1 MKRPS
6 QIMLI
11 LTRQKYV
18 LRSYDF
24 ARRKLKMKRMALA
37 TIGVSFLLVF
47 LYGCAGTDGKFAEGI
62 SKTGGTGQQSIILAA
77 PTALKLMIVP
87 NGFKLSWTPSPQDPG
102 IVTGYEI
109 VRSDLASGPFA
120 KVGVVDK
127 GVSQY
132 VDTTASPETIYYYKV
147 SAVAGNVHSPYSN
160 TVTGER

>member
-1 MKRPS
+1 MNMKG
-6 QIMLI
+6 I
-11 LTRQKYV
+11 
-18 LRSYDF
+18 
-24 ARRKLKMKRMALA
+24 ALG
-37 TIGVSFLLVF
+37 TIGVIFLLVS
-47 LYGCAGTDGKFAEGI
+47 LYGCAGANGKSAEGVI
-62 SKTGGTGQQSIILAA
+62 KTVATGQQSITLAA

-87 NGFKLSWTPSPQDPG
+87 NGFQLSWTPSPQDPG